1 MAVERCRAL
10 GAAER
15 HRVELTI
22 RGLSLAYGSLTAL
35 QDVNLHL
42 KAGIIAVLGPNGSGK
57 TTLLRCLA
65 TALQPD
71 RGELRFCGL
80 RYSSDFST
88 KRILRQGLGYLPQE
102 IELPGHMAPLL
113 LLRYLARLKGA
124 AEDSQAETLLAQVG
138 LTDQAHKRLDTL
150 SVGQAR
156 MVGVCQAFLGKP
168 RLVILDEATRGLDLQ
183 ERLAV
188 FRLVRRVLR
197 TQGMVIFST
206 HVPQDVEQV
215 ADQVIVLNA
224 GQVLYAGAVES
235 LHRKMAEDSAE
246 TAYLRLLEAAR

>member
-1 MAVERCRAL
+1 M
-10 GAAER
+10 
-15 HRVELTI
+15 ELTA

-42 KAGIIAVLGPNGSGK
+42 KAGVIAVLGPNGSGK

-65 TALQPD
+65 TALLPD

-88 KRILRQGLGYLPQE
+88 MRILRQGLGYLPQE
-102 IELPGHMAPLL
+102 IELPGHMAPLP

-124 AEDSQAETLLAQVG
+124 VDDSQAETLLTQVG
-138 LTDQAHKRLDTL
+138 LADQAHKRLDTL

-156 MVGVCQAFLGKP
+156 LVGVCQAFLGKP

-183 ERLAV
+183 ERVAV
-188 FRLVRRVLR
+188 FRLVRRVLRTLR

-224 GQVLYAGAVES
+224 GQVLYSGTVER
-235 LHRKMAEDSAE
+235 LHRDTEAETSE
-246 TAYLRLLEAAR
+246 TAYLKLLEAVR